1 MIDPRNEWWKRKCIV
16 DWWTSTGRHTQVHLG
31 EFIVVMTLNYVGRKG
46 GGRKKEYGAIGKY
59 LDVGNA
65 GFAAIRKGTCYPSE
79 TWFCTA

>member
-46 GGRKKEYGAIGKY
+46 GGRKK
-59 LDVGNA
+59 
-65 GFAAIRKGTCYPSE
+65 KGYD
-79 TWFCTA
+79 